1 MNYKYNL
8 AALVFLFDIKQTLHV
23 YYGLPARIRN
33 FAESCHA
40 LLTEY
45 ISLYLS
51 NIIYS
56 LYISGRAN
64 KHVVCT
70 SQREQ

>member
-33 FAESCHA
+33 FAESYNG
-40 LLTEY
+40 TSNRIY
-45 ISLYLS
+45 IF
-51 NIIYS
+51 IFI
-56 LYISGRAN
+56 
-64 KHVVCT
+64 
-70 SQREQ
+70 

>member
-33 FAESCHA
+33 FADSCHG
-40 LLTEY
+40 TSNRIY
-45 ISLYLS
+45 IF
-51 NIIYS
+51 IFI
-56 LYISGRAN
+56 
-64 KHVVCT
+64 
-70 SQREQ
+70 

>member
-33 FAESCHA
+33 FAESCHG
-40 LLTEY
+40 TSNRIY
-45 ISLYLS
+45 IFIFIEHHIF
-51 NIIYS
+51 IIYIGQS
-56 LYISGRAN
+56 
-64 KHVVCT
+64 
-70 SQREQ
+70 